1 MIYLIKSNIT
11 KMFSFYK
18 EFYAI
23 YEAIKSYFD
32 ENLTMYITSDGMLNV
47 FTIKYF
53 ISWPK
58 Q

>member
-53 ISWPK
+53 IS
-58 Q
+58 